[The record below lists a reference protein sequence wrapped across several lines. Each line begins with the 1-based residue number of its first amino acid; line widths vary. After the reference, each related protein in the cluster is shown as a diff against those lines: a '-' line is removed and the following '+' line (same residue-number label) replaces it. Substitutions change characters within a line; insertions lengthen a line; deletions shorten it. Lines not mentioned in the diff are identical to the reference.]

1 MARPGGPG
9 LPRYAQLALM
19 IQGRILRGLYRP
31 GERLAS
37 ENELAAAFGVSRT
50 TVRQGLAL
58 LIDEGYV
65 VARQG
70 VGTFVA
76 DWLPLPP
83 SRRPISAPLFTG
95 YLDDLFEAGG
105 RETERDLRVRVVKAP
120 PRVAEL
126 LGIDEGT
133 EVMRY
138 VRTLLLDNRPIGY
151 SEDHMPLDL
160 AAKLPPEVVRE
171 HPSLLLA
178 QVAVGL
184 EPTDGLEWLEPT
196 AARGEAARRLGV
208 EEGAPLIECTGVS
221 LDADGRPIN
230 AYRLLL
236 RDGYPMQL
244 RFTRVGDFPR
254 PGRERPQT
262 TKR

>member
-19 IQGRILRGLYRP
+19 LQGRILRGLYRP

-37 ENELAAAFGVSRT
+37 ENELAATFGVSRT

-58 LIDEGYV
+58 LVDEGYV
-65 VARQG
+65 VSRQG
-70 VGTFVA
+70 SGTFVA

-83 SRRPISAPLFTG
+83 SRQPVSAPLFTG

-105 RETERDLRVRVVKAP
+105 RERERDLRVRVVRAP
-120 PRVAEL
+120 DDVAER
-126 LGIDEGT
+126 LGIEPGEKVT
-133 EVMRY
+133 RY
-138 VRTLLLDNRPIGY
+138 TRTLLLDGRPIGHA
-151 SEDHMPLDL
+151 EDHLPMTV
-160 AAKLPPEVVRE
+160 AALLPAEVVRE

-178 QVAVGL
+178 QAAVGL
-184 EPTDGLEWLEPT
+184 EPTEGLEWLEPT
-196 AARGEAARRLGV
+196 SAEGDVARRLEV
-208 EEGAPLIECTGVS
+208 AEGSPLIECIGIS
-221 LDADGRPIN
+221 IDADGRPLD

-244 RFTRVGDFPR
+244 RFTRVGDLPR
-254 PGRERPQT
+254 PQREQ
-262 TKR
+262 

>member
-1 MARPGGPG
+1 MARPSGPG

-19 IQGRILRGLYRP
+19 LQGRILRGLYRP

-58 LIDEGYV
+58 LVHEGYV
-65 VARQG
+65 VTRQG
-70 VGTFVA
+70 AGTFVA

-83 SRRPISAPLFTG
+83 SRQPISAPLFTG

-105 RETERDLRVRVVKAP
+105 RESERELRVRVVQASGD
-120 PRVAEL
+120 VAER
-126 LGIDEGT
+126 LGIEPGEKVT
-133 EVMRY
+133 RY
-138 VRTLLLDNRPIGY
+138 VRTLLLDGRPIGY
-151 SEDHMPLDL
+151 AEDH
-160 AAKLPPEVVRE
+160 LPMDVARLLPADVVRA

-178 QVAVGL
+178 QAAVGL
-184 EPTDGLEWLEPT
+184 EPTEGLEWLEP
-196 AARGEAARRLGV
+196 ASAEGDVARRLEV
-208 EEGAPLIECTGVS
+208 AEGSPLIECTGIS
-221 LDADGRPIN
+221 IDADGRPLD

-244 RFTRVGDFPR
+244 RFTRVGDLPR
-254 PGRERPQT
+254 AQT
-262 TKR
+262 EKR